1 MAMKGVLIIP
11 HCIECFHQ
19 GQNDGKVVL
28 HELFRT
34 PLNHAIQPPFS
45 VLTMPFTIMT
55 LSCFGNWLYHGLCW
69 S

>member
-1 MAMKGVLIIP
+1 MKGVLIIP

-19 GQNDGKVVL
+19 GQNGGEWVMQNTQW
-28 HELFRT
+28 HRS
-34 PLNHAIQPPFS
+34 IQPPSS
-45 VLTMPFTIMT
+45 VLTMLFTIMT

>member
-1 MAMKGVLIIP
+1 MAVKRVLIIP

-34 PLNHAIQPPFS
+34 PVESRYSATFS
-45 VLTMPFTIMT
+45 VPTMLFTIMT
-55 LSCFGNWLYHGLCW
+55 LSCFGNWLYHGLYW